1 MKFTTNVV
9 THQTTKAVDKKPQVL
24 YFLFMDIEKII
35 DKSPENPLE
44 KAIQLAHG
52 QTALARMIGRGVK
65 QGHVWAWLNRD
76 GKVPAEHC
84 RAIEY
89 VLDGAVTAEELR
101 PDVFYAPPVPGGNN
115 GDISK

>member
-1 MKFTTNVV
+1 
-9 THQTTKAVDKKPQVL
+9 L
-24 YFLFMDIEKII
+24 YFLLMDTETLIEE
-35 DKSPENPLE
+35 SPENPLE
-44 KAIQLAHG
+44 KAIRLAHG

-89 VLDGAVTAEELR
+89 GLDGAVTAEELR
-101 PDVFYAPPVPGGNN
+101 PDVFYAPPSPEGKTGELAR
-115 GDISK
+115 